1 MQMYNFINRAR
12 QFHVMS
18 ESMQLR
24 VCVFAHIQVTARW
37 QKLSHPPGRV
47 DKFHDEDRTHDGE
60 MQKERQKSVRPASEP
75 KHRKAKDN
83 STNITDVKFWGKS

>member
-1 MQMYNFINRAR
+1 
-12 QFHVMS
+12 
-18 ESMQLR
+18 
-24 VCVFAHIQVTARW
+24 
-37 QKLSHPPGRV
+37 V

-83 STNITDVKFWGKS
+83 STNITDVKF